1 MILCQCNRRDAI
13 AAGHVESRDLV
24 RRAEQQNYSL
34 ESVDRMALILRALE
48 GAPEQTLDQ
57 VAKASG
63 LNEST
68 ALRYLLSLSKH
79 ELVERNE
86 TTGRFRLG
94 LSLFRL
100 GTRSISYRDIV
111 TLSLPVMERLLAQ
124 FGESVNLATRQQE
137 QVVLLKVLES
147 ATPTRKGA
155 KAGETD
161 AWHAT
166 SLGKA
171 MLAAMVSDEV
181 LALVGP
187 GPFQPFT
194 PNTLLRHEDL
204 VRDLMSTQSRGY
216 AIDDEESVEGLRCVG
231 AAILDHDGIARYAL
245 SVSGP
250 KSRMTYQR
258 TEEIGRAVVKGAADV
273 SKALG
278 A

>member
-1 MILCQCNRRDAI
+1 
-13 AAGHVESRDLV
+13 LV
-24 RRAEQQNYSL
+24 RRAEHSNYSL
-34 ESVDRMALILRALE
+34 ESIDRMAAILGALE
-48 GAPEQTLDQ
+48 LKPEQTLEQ
-57 VAKASG
+57 IARQSG

-86 TTGRFRLG
+86 TTARFRLG

-100 GTRSISYRDIV
+100 GTRSIEYRDIV

-137 QVVLLKVLES
+137 KVMLLKVLES

-171 MLAAMVSDEV
+171 LLAAMTAKEVDAIVAATPLVS
-181 LALVGP
+181 
-187 GPFQPFT
+187 FT
-194 PNTLLRHEDL
+194 PNTLSRGEDL
-204 VRDLMSTQSRGY
+204 LRDLQSATARGY

-231 AAILDHDGIARYAL
+231 AAIRDHAGVPRYAL

-250 KSRMTYQR
+250 KSRMPYPR
-258 TEEIGRAVVKGAADV
+258 TEEIGNALIKGAAEV

>member
-1 MILCQCNRRDAI
+1 MASILT
-13 AAGHVESRDLV
+13 
-24 RRAEQQNYSL
+24 
-34 ESVDRMALILRALE
+34 ALE
-48 GAPEQTLDQ
+48 QAPEQTLDQ

-68 ALRYLLSLSKH
+68 ALRYLLSLGKH

-86 TTGRFRLG
+86 VTGRFRLG

-100 GTRSISYRDIV
+100 GTRSIAYRDIV
-111 TLSLPVMERLLAQ
+111 TLSLPAMERLLAQ
-124 FGESVNLATRQQE
+124 FGESVNLATRQQG
-137 QVVLLKVLES
+137 QVVLLKVLEGVTS
-147 ATPTRKGA
+147 SRKGA

-171 MLAAMVSDEV
+171 MLAALPRQEV
-181 LALVGP
+181 LDLVGP
-187 GPFQPFT
+187 EPMLGYT
-194 PNTLLRHEDL
+194 PNTLLRHDDL
-204 VRDLMSTQSRGY
+204 LRDLQRTQARGY

-231 AAILDHDGIARYAL
+231 AAIRDHDGVVRYAL

-250 KSRMTYQR
+250 KSRMPYQR
-258 TEEIGRAVVKGAADV
+258 TEEIGGIVTQAAADV

-278 A
+278 AP

>member
-1 MILCQCNRRDAI
+1 M
-13 AAGHVESRDLV
+13 
-24 RRAEQQNYSL
+24 RRADQANYSL
-34 ESVDRMALILRALE
+34 ESVDRMAAILKALE
-48 GAPEQTLDQ
+48 AAPEQSLDQ
-57 VAKASG
+57 VARAAG

-68 ALRYLLSLSKH
+68 ALRYLLSLGKH
-79 ELVERNE
+79 DLVERDE
-86 TTGRFRLG
+86 ATGRFRLG

-100 GTRSISYRDIV
+100 GARSIAFRDIV
-111 TLSLPVMERLLAQ
+111 TVSLPVMERLLAQ
-124 FGESVNLATRQQE
+124 FGEAVNLATRQQG

-147 ATPTRKGA
+147 AVPTRKGS

-171 MLAAMVSDEV
+171 LMAAMSAEEV
-181 LALVGP
+181 AEIVGDDPLAG
-187 GPFQPFT
+187 FT
-194 PNTLLRHEDL
+194 PNTILLQQDL
-204 VRDLMSTQSRGY
+204 ARDLEGARLRGY

-231 AAILDHDGIARYAL
+231 AAIRDHDGIPRYAL

-250 KSRMTYQR
+250 KSRMPYSR
-258 TEEIGRAVVKGAADV
+258 TDEIGLAVAEAAEEL

>member
-1 MILCQCNRRDAI
+1 M
-13 AAGHVESRDLV
+13 V
-24 RRAEQQNYSL
+24 RRAEQSNYSL
-34 ESVDRMALILRALE
+34 ESIDRMALVLKALE
-48 GAPEQTLDQ
+48 QAPEQTLEQ
-57 VAKASG
+57 IARLSG

-79 ELVERNE
+79 EMVERNE
-86 TTGRFRLG
+86 ASGRFRLG

-100 GTRSISYRDIV
+100 GSRSIEYRDIV

-124 FGESVNLATRQQE
+124 FGESVNLATRQQG
-137 QVVLLKVLES
+137 QVMLLRVLES

-171 MLAAMVSDEV
+171 LLAAMPGAEATSILKGGP
-181 LALVGP
+181 LAAY
-187 GPFQPFT
+187 T
-194 PNTLLRHEDL
+194 PTTLTRYDDLLRDL
-204 VRDLMSTQSRGY
+204 ERAQTRGY

-231 AAILDHDGIARYAL
+231 AAIRDHAGVPRYAL

-250 KSRMTYQR
+250 KSRMPYQR
-258 TEEIGRAVVKGAADV
+258 TEEIGTAVMKGAAEV
-273 SKALG
+273 SRALG

>member
-1 MILCQCNRRDAI
+1 
-13 AAGHVESRDLV
+13 VV
-24 RRAEQQNYSL
+24 RRAEQSNYSL
-34 ESVDRMALILRALE
+34 ESIDRMALILSALE
-48 GAPEQTLDQ
+48 RAPEQTLDQ
-57 VAKASG
+57 VARLSG
-63 LNEST
+63 LSEST
-68 ALRYLLSLSKH
+68 ALRYLLSLAKH

-86 TTGRFRLG
+86 ITGRFRLG

-100 GTRSISYRDIV
+100 GSRSIAYRDIV

-124 FGESVNLATRQQE
+124 FGESVNLATRQQG

-171 MLAAMVSDEV
+171 MLSAMSASEAMELVS
-181 LALVGP
+181 AP
-187 GPFQPFT
+187 GPLLAYT
-194 PNTLLRHEDL
+194 PNTLLKLEDIA
-204 VRDLMSTQSRGY
+204 RDLQRTETRGY

-231 AAILDHDGIARYAL
+231 AAIRDHDGVPRYAI

-250 KSRMTYQR
+250 KSRMPYQR
-258 TEEIGRAVVKGAADV
+258 TEEIGLAVTAGVAEI

-278 A
+278 G

>member
-1 MILCQCNRRDAI
+1 
-13 AAGHVESRDLV
+13 VV

-34 ESVDRMALILRALE
+34 ESIDRMALILTALAR
-48 GAPEQTLDQ
+48 APEQSLDQ
-57 VAKASG
+57 IARSSG

-86 TTGRFRLG
+86 TSGHFRLG

-137 QVVLLKVLES
+137 QVVLLKVLDG
-147 ATPTRKGA
+147 ATSTRKGA

-171 MLAAMVSDEV
+171 MLSV
-181 LALVGP
+181 LPADAVEPLVGQA
-187 GPFQPFT
+187 PFQRFT
-194 PNTLLRHEDL
+194 PNTLVEHDSLL
-204 VRDLMSTQSRGY
+204 RDLASAQGRGY

-231 AAILDHDGIARYAL
+231 APIHDHDGLARFAI

-258 TEEIGRAVVKGAADV
+258 TEEIGTALMHGAAEV
-273 SKALG
+273 SKGLG

>member
-1 MILCQCNRRDAI
+1 M
-13 AAGHVESRDLV
+13 V
-24 RRAEQQNYSL
+24 RRAEQANYSL
-34 ESVDRMALILRALE
+34 ESVDRMAVILRALE
-48 GAPEQTLDQ
+48 QAPEQTLDQ
-57 VAKASG
+57 IARQSG

-100 GTRSISYRDIV
+100 GTRSIEYRDIV

-124 FGESVNLATRQQE
+124 FGESVNLATRQQD
-137 QVVLLKVLES
+137 QVMLLRVLES
-147 ATPTRKGA
+147 ANPTRKGA

-171 MLAAMVSDEV
+171 LLAAMPAGEASDI
-181 LALVGP
+181 LGA
-187 GPFQPFT
+187 T
-194 PNTLLRHEDL
+194 PLLSYTPSTMLRLEEL
-204 VRDLMSTQSRGY
+204 FRDLQSAAVRGY

-231 AAILDHDGIARYAL
+231 AAIRDHAGIPLYAL

-250 KSRMTYQR
+250 KSRMPYPR
-258 TEEIGRAVVKGAADV
+258 IEEIGAVLTKGAAEV

-278 A
+278 G